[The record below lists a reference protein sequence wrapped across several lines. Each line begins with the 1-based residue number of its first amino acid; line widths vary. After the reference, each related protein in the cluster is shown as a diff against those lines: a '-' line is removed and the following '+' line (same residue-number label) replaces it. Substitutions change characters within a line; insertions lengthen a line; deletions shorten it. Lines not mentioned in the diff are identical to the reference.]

1 MREYGDRPLELYDSR
16 LTTFYRLLPAVPK
29 EVVNQESTAGLTGNF
44 LKVTSTEKLF
54 DIPKVYSSME
64 GWYSYKPTDRPFSHQ
79 PFNDLWIT
87 CLSRTKG
94 NKLIFSNDISLR
106 ILWFYVSLVYVL
118 IPPPK

>member
-87 CLSRTKG
+87 CLLSQLVIGFLAGKNLFG
-94 NKLIFSNDISLR
+94 KVLAPEIQLAILR
-106 ILWFYVSLVYVL
+106 QGFF
-118 IPPPK
+118 